1 MKIEGIFKT
10 KFVISEVFQLQNL
23 HVWTILI
30 RKGSMSSYHKEFWVV
45 YPESKITETL
55 IFKDL
60 GLASSIYA
68 SSVKKVVKDI

>member
-1 MKIEGIFKT
+1 MF
-10 KFVISEVFQLQNL
+10 L
-23 HVWTILI
+23 
-30 RKGSMSSYHKEFWVV
+30 YHKEFWDV